1 MDIRPIHD
9 EGAYKAALKEI
20 SVLMEKDPE
29 VGTLE
34 GDRLDIMATLVQAYE
49 AQLYPIDLPDPIEA
63 IKFRMEQ
70 SGMGPK
76 DLVPMIGQ
84 SNRVYEVLN
93 RTRPLTLIMIRKLH
107 EQMGIPVESL
117 IKPIVKS
124 PKFQKTGRQIKR
136 NHEYA

>member
-9 EGAYKAALKEI
+9 ETAYKAALKEI
-20 SVLMEKDPE
+20 SILMEGDPE
-29 VGTLE
+29 LGTPD

-49 AQLYPIDLPDPIEA
+49 AQCYPIDLPDPIEA
-63 IKFRMEQ
+63 IMFRMEQ
-70 SGMGPK
+70 AGMSPK

-84 SNRVYEVLN
+84 RNRVYEVLN

-107 EQMGIPVESL
+107 DQMGIPAESL
-117 IKPIVKS
+117 IKPIVKN
-124 PKFQKTGRQIKR
+124 PKFQKTGRETKR